1 MSKGKIKKYTLID
14 SFDKLDLSDF
24 VAVGGPKGTGYEPL
38 VKFASSAIKKSA
50 LDYKFLPRARDYKF
64 LPDLF
69 RFFVGRRFKLV
80 KPLVGSESQWTLKS
94 PPSQKVAGGKPRGAD
109 SAYPKINLLEAR
121 EIVDINF
128 AHFSASFQFK
138 DYFMPADNPEG
149 ATHYPAWGKTIPGI
163 PPENPAK
170 SLTRWEE
177 TTQAV
182 GDFLKKGQSAALGPW
197 WATTTTAPMP
207 FAGPAL
213 LKALRPGL
221 SMRAYREY
229 QPQSADDKPTAAVDV
244 MPLSTL
250 SIEPYKHVIGENI
263 WEFTQGLQKALYY
276 TGMDGAAPT
285 TLAREQTLFFR
296 MLYQTM
302 FPTIAAVNNLPH
314 VHPFYTYFV
323 ADFDVATAPSEK
335 RMEDGYM
342 PPRNVKVTP
351 YYNFYNELFEL
362 SPENVRTEWQ
372 LPNPYVYNA
381 YKSSPQNTTGYFH
394 QLIDLGNEIPIS
406 KDKLTVKDYVKLTR
420 ESSVFFKEG
429 KPWAYS
435 DIHPFSLLGALP
447 YRTSARFNTIVL
459 TDKLL
464 MNSTKALKKAFP
476 YGVEI
481 DLGTQL
487 SSGLLD
493 LINQRSPTGGLI
505 NMFMTLLANNTTH
518 YNTWNLSAPGQDISF
533 AHRFIMCNDFVT
545 FPVDGFINEEINRTL
560 RRNVSM
566 IDTQI
571 FDLSQLLN
579 TTSLEKFDDF
589 YGPYINDEKNV
600 KISNLVNI
608 HKEKHGHADSMEVF
622 HAAINTINDDLNEY
636 LFNKAPTMRE
646 IYEGKKC
653 HTEVIAYEIVK
664 CKYVPGSGPN
674 QRVKRRVQSI
684 FIPNMFDKDTPLSYL
699 DTQVFYDQSYVYEVY
714 AHTLVVGAAY
724 RYNGG
729 SIQQAPLNAQGDSVN
744 GYVFLEDGLWQYKA
758 PRLEAPIV
766 DSYAIIVRAPYYNN
780 EEINSPADE
789 PLRET
794 LVADKPP
801 LPPDIAFHPYE
812 GVPDRLLMLLNQ
824 NYGERPLIPNTQIF
838 AEDAAKIAA
847 MKEAQKGEP
856 KPQGHILYK
865 TDDNRGT
872 YEIYR
877 LNRKPEKWSDFRDT
891 ANVKKITLNSLKQS
905 GIDDIISPNVTYYYF
920 ARFVD
925 VHGNISNPT
934 NIFSVRIIKEEASP
948 PYMVL
953 EPFQFKKPEA
963 ITSIPFKKYIKI
975 TLSDN
980 LRRAV
985 GENAESADVAYQLK
999 SGVGFKKYKFRV
1011 ISQKTGKKID
1021 INVDMNPQIVDKFTA
1036 STMAAVGGDLTGAPV
1051 TDPANPTGSE
1061 VYKEAEGLLNNAN
1074 IINSSD
1080 TLCGD

>member
-24 VAVGGPKGTGYEPL
+24 VAVEGPRLREPL
-38 VKFASSAIKKSA
+38 VKFASCAVKKSA
-50 LDYKFLPRARDYKF
+50 LHYKFLPHSRDYKF

-80 KPLVGSESQWTLKS
+80 KPLIGPETQWTLQS
-94 PPSQKVAGGKPRGAD
+94 PPSQKVAGKKITGPRAKNTQ
-109 SAYPKINLLEAR
+109 YPTMNLLEAR

-128 AHFSASFQFK
+128 ANFSASFQFK
-138 DYFMPADNPEG
+138 DYFMPA
-149 ATHYPAWGKTIPGI
+149 ATRGTVWTSSHYPAWGQSNPNL
-163 PPENPAK
+163 PPENPEK

-177 TTQAV
+177 TTEAV
-182 GDFLKKGQSAALGPW
+182 GNFLKEYQEAQSNDVEGV
-197 WATTTTAPMP
+197 
-207 FAGPAL
+207 
-213 LKALRPGL
+213 GL
-221 SMRAYREY
+221 SVRAFRNY
-229 QPQSADDKPTAAVDV
+229 QPQSADDKPTAGVDV

-250 SIEPYKHVIGENI
+250 SVAPYNHAIGESVVA
-263 WEFTQGLQKALYY
+263 FTTGLQKALYY
-276 TGMDGAAPT
+276 TGNPPT
-285 TLAREQTLFFR
+285 SPNTMARQQTFFFR
-296 MLYQTM
+296 MLYQAM
-302 FPTIAAVNNLPH
+302 FPQVATANDVVAPR
-314 VHPFYTYFV
+314 PFHTYFV
-323 ADFDVATAPSEK
+323 ADFNVATAFSEK
-335 RMEDGYM
+335 SMEDAHTTA
-342 PPRNVKVTP
+342 RNVKVTP
-351 YYNFYNELFEL
+351 YYNFYSELFEL

-381 YKSSPQNTTGYFH
+381 YKSSPKSTSGYFH
-394 QLIDLGNEIPIS
+394 QLIDLGNKTPVS
-406 KDKLTVKDYVKLTR
+406 KDKLTVKDYVELTR
-420 ESSVFFKEG
+420 KSSVFFEEG

-435 DIHPFSLLGALP
+435 DIHPWSILGALP
-447 YRTSARFNTIVL
+447 HRTAARFNTIVL

-481 DLGTQL
+481 DLGTQF

-518 YNTWNLSAPGQDISF
+518 YNTFNLSAPDISF
-533 AHRFIMCNDFVT
+533 AHRFVMCNDFVT
-545 FPVDGFINEEINRTL
+545 FPVDGFVNEDINTTL

-566 IDTQI
+566 VDTQI

-579 TTSLEKFDDF
+579 MTSLERFDDS

-600 KISNLVNI
+600 KISNLLNI

-664 CKYVPGSGPN
+664 YKYVPGSAPD
-674 QRVKRRVQSI
+674 QRMKRRVQSI
-684 FIPNMFDKDTPLSYL
+684 FIPNMFDKDTPLNYL
-699 DTQVFYDQSYVYEVY
+699 DTQVFYEQSYVYEVY

-724 RYNGG
+724 KYTRG
-729 SIQQAPLNAQGDSVN
+729 SIQQAPLNTQGDSFD
-744 GYVFLEDGLWQYKA
+744 GYISIEDGLWQYKSPRMVA
-758 PRLEAPIV
+758 PTAEP
-766 DSYAIIVRAPYYNN
+766 YAIIVRAPYYNN

-794 LVADKPP
+794 LVTDKPP
-801 LPPDIAFHPYE
+801 LPPDIAFHPYQ

-838 AEDAAKIAA
+838 AEDAAKVAA

-891 ANVKKITLNSLKQS
+891 DNVKRITLNSLKQS

-934 NIFSVRIIKEEASP
+934 NIFSVRIVKEEASP

-975 TLSDN
+975 ALSDN
-980 LRRAV
+980 LRKAV
-985 GENAESADVAYQLK
+985 GENAETADVAYQPK
-999 SGVGFKKYKFRV
+999 TGVGFKKYKFRV

-1021 INVDMNPQIVDKFTA
+1021 INVDMNTQIIDKFVS
-1036 STMAAVGGDLTGAPV
+1036 STMAAVGGDNTGAPV

-1061 VYKEAEGLLNNAN
+1061 AYKEAEGLLNNAN